1 MYAIKKNEKLKPFK
15 VLESGSILFG
25 VLPIHSEDEKY
36 PELELEFIQPYVV
49 KFDFRRGFN
58 ASVDRINVGD
68 NTTLSNVSLRL
79 VKGNPMFIIKHSKD
93 FVIKYLTIPHNQ
105 YEILPFFITEVDA
118 LNHIKYLVE
127 SLKEEDIDGHLF
139 VEEAYI

>member
-15 VLESGSILFG
+15 VVESGSILFG
-25 VLPIHSEDEKY
+25 VLPFHNADEKY
-36 PELELEFIQPYVV
+36 PELELEFIKPYVV

-58 ASVDRINVGD
+58 ANIERINVGE

-93 FVIKYLTIPHNQ
+93 FVIKYLTIPHNE
-105 YEILPFFITEVDA
+105 YEILPFFITEIDA

-127 SLKEEDIDGHLF
+127 SLSGEDINGDLF
-139 VEEAYI
+139 IEEAYI